1 MIDRVGGSKPVPV
14 DIRIIATS
22 NRDLVGAVKEGNF
35 REDLYYRL
43 NVINLELPPLRAR
56 KADIVPLAD
65 FFVKKYSEANGVK
78 AKPISLAAQ
87 NAMLNASWRGNVR
100 ELENAVSYTHLD
112 VYKRQVLR
120 LALERLVP
128 RHRWWKAS

>member
-78 AKPISLAAQ
+78 ACL
-87 NAMLNASWRGNVR
+87 L
-100 ELENAVSYTHLD
+100 YTSRC
-112 VYKRQVLR
+112 V
-120 LALERLVP
+120 
-128 RHRWWKAS
+128 